1 MWKLNKT
8 LLKRQ
13 KFKEETAREIRKCSE
28 MNENEDVTYENIL
41 DRAKAM
47 LRVNL
52 TVVNASI

>member
-28 MNENEDVTYENIL
+28 MYENEDVTYENIL

>member
-1 MWKLNKT
+1 MEIKQNTPK
-8 LLKRQ
+8 KSKDQRRNC
-13 KFKEETAREIRKCSE
+13 REIRKCSE

-47 LRVNL
+47 LRAKL